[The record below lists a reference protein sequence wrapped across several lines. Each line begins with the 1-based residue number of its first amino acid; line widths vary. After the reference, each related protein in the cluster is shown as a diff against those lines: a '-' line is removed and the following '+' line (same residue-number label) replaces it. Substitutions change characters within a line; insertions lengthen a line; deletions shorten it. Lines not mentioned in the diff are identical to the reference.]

1 MAATAKA
8 WTGAINA
15 VVISAVPVTVT
26 GFNYNNTIAG
36 TTVVTMYDNASAAS
50 GTILYQS
57 TIAASNAS
65 TIKFPKPIRAKNGV
79 TMNASVG
86 LGAAGAVYAS

>member
-1 MAATAKA
+1 MAVPKA

-15 VVISAVPVTVT
+15 VVVSATPVTVT

-57 TIAASNAS
+57 TIAASTAN
-65 TIKFPKPIRAKNGV
+65 TVVFPKPLRAKNGV
-79 TMNASVG
+79 TMDATVG
-86 LGAAGAVYAS
+86 LGAAGAVFAS

>member
-1 MAATAKA
+1 MATAKA
-8 WTGAINA
+8 WSGAINA
-15 VVISAVPVTVT
+15 VTVHSAPVTVI

-50 GTILYQS
+50 GRILYQS
-57 TIAASNAS
+57 TIAASTAN
-65 TIKFPKPIRAKNGV
+65 TVTFPEPLRAQNGV
-79 TMNASVG
+79 TMNATVG